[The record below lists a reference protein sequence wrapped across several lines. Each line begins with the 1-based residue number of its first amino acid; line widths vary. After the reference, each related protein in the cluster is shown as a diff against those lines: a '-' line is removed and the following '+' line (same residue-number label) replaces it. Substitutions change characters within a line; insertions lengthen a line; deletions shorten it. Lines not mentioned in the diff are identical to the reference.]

1 MSYGIS
7 CRHGLD
13 HMLLWLWCR
22 LAAAA
27 PIDPYPGNL
36 HMPWVWPLEKKKL
49 QIMELVDKY
58 GNLTIINILQISKK
72 VEESVSMKDRK

>member
-1 MSYGIS
+1 MGVAL
-7 CRHGLD
+7 G
-13 HMLLWLWCR
+13 
-22 LAAAA
+22 
-27 PIDPYPGNL
+27 
-36 HMPWVWPLEKKKL
+36 KKKL